1 MGDRHLQN
9 FLLDVADGTLVPID
23 FGYSFGTATQL
34 LPVPELVPFRLTRQF
49 AQLLRPLDTLDL
61 LKIDMTRV
69 MTVLQVSGGLRNSNP
84 ARDVVY

>member
-9 FLLDVADGTLVPID
+9 FLLDLKDGTLVPID
-23 FGYSFGTATQL
+23 FGYSFGTATQF

-49 AQLLRPLDTLDL
+49 AELLRPLDTLDL

-69 MTVLQVSGGLRNSNP
+69 MTVLQASGQIRLRNGS
-84 ARDVVY
+84 